1 MTTTMTE
8 NETKVPVT
16 DGLPVKETNPMT
28 MTENETKVTTIMT
41 ENVIDLAAIV
51 HVEAI
56 YGQALLDEV
65 AAVTELLATMRDE
78 LRAFMVR
85 TTGCVRACTA
95 AEDRVLAGTPHGI
108 VDQMSL
114 VLAQLSGVEALGDLL
129 LQVGLHEA
137 IFEAGEPGANPVD
150 GQFVPGTF
158 GQ

>member
-1 MTTTMTE
+1 
-8 NETKVPVT
+8 
-16 DGLPVKETNPMT
+16 MT
-28 MTENETKVTTIMT
+28 MTENETKVTASTT
-41 ENVIDLAAIV
+41 ENVIDLAAV
-51 HVEAI
+51 VDLEAI

-65 AAVTELLATMRDE
+65 GTVTELLATMKDDV
-78 LRAFMVR
+78 RALMVR
-85 TTGCVRACTA
+85 LTGCVRACTA

-108 VDQMSL
+108 VDSMSL

-137 IFEAGEPGANPVD
+137 VYEAGEPGANPVE